1 LLAQATGWVA
11 PARTA
16 VDGCAAPVRH
26 GPALASASLGWRL
39 GLAYGAWRRIIG
51 AGSWVVVVLV
61 LVLPLFLVLI
71 LGLLLVLAPA
81 LILVPAVS
89 MPRFAALTA
98 VRAAVFTTSRVHTLR
113 LLPEERGKDSA
124 RASLGK
130 SYDDAVKAVGV
141 HG

>member
-1 LLAQATGWVA
+1 
-11 PARTA
+11 
-16 VDGCAAPVRH
+16 
-26 GPALASASLGWRL
+26 
-39 GLAYGAWRRIIG
+39 
-51 AGSWVVVVLV
+51 
-61 LVLPLFLVLI
+61 VLPLFLVLI

-124 RASLGK
+124 QGQPGHQAQETTARASLGK